1 MTVLA
6 AIRPDEWN
14 LALFVHVLGALTM
27 VGSLALAG
35 WYLFAA
41 RRDGS
46 LEAVR
51 LGFRS
56 LLFAALPSFVA
67 MRVGAQWIA
76 DEEGLADSDVAW
88 IGIGYAVSDM
98 GALLV
103 VIATVVAGL
112 ALRRSRR
119 AEGASGDQRG
129 VALAA
134 WLVAILIVVYVVAI
148 WAMTTKPG

>member
-14 LALFVHVLGALTM
+14 LALFVHVLGAMVM
-27 VGSLALAG
+27 VGSLVLAA

-46 LEAVR
+46 LEAVHF
-51 LGFRS
+51 GFRS
-56 LLFAALPSFVA
+56 LLFAALPAFVA

-76 DEEGLADSDVAW
+76 DEKGLADSDAAW

-103 VIATVVAGL
+103 VIATVAAWL

-119 AEGASGDQRG
+119 AEGAAGDNRG
-129 VALAA
+129 AAVAA
-134 WLVAILIVVYVVAI
+134 WLVAILIAAYVVAI

>member
-1 MTVLA
+1 VTVLA
-6 AIRPDEWN
+6 AIRPDEWD
-14 LALFVHVLGALTM
+14 LALFVHVLGAMVM
-27 VGSLALAG
+27 VGSLAVAA

-51 LGFRS
+51 FGFRS
-56 LLFAALPSFVA
+56 LLLAALPSFVV

-76 DEEGLADSDVAW
+76 DEEGLADSDAAW

-103 VIATVVAGL
+103 VIATGVAWL

-119 AEGASGDQRG
+119 AEGAAGDNRG
-129 VALAA
+129 AAVAA
-134 WLVAILIVVYVVAI
+134 WLVAILIAAYVVAI
-148 WAMTTKPG
+148 WAMTTKPV